1 MPDIRSIV
9 KNHALNRDRDAG
21 RQQGPQQLVGGWGE
35 ALPPTPHV
43 RSQWGSGQQ
52 VLWRSKTL
60 SVGSEL
66 PWGPYVVTKPSQTQ
80 AQAHGRLAHRREARA
95 GRKGSPGATVL
106 DTCEEQT
113 DADTLTVTPNI
124 RDTLTHPG
132 TQRYNQDTHTP
143 TRLDTPHDTTHNDRV
158 A

>member
-1 MPDIRSIV
+1 MLGGSRGRSS
-9 KNHALNRDRDAG
+9 LWGAG
-21 RQQGPQQLVGGWGE
+21 GRRC
-35 ALPPTPHV
+35 PPTPDV

-80 AQAHGRLAHRREARA
+80 AQAPGRPAHRREARA

-143 TRLDTPHDTTHNDRV
+143 TRPDTPHDTTHNDRV